1 MLMENIF
8 IAILMSLA
16 ILPSMATQVN
26 VRTKSTLPR
35 GGARMPSITQVRADY
50 EDGILTVNIQR
61 YFGMVWVYIYDA
73 DGNVSGINVSNINGN
88 GTIDTDVSSLPNGE
102 YSIDI
107 VLSDNTYT
115 GNFAI

>member
-1 MLMENIF
+1 MLMKNIF

-16 ILPSMATQVN
+16 ILPSMATLVN

-61 YFGMVWVYIYDA
+61 YFGRVCFLEKGIPYEVCDIDKDCLVKLLEIYYESKD
-73 DGNVSGINVSNINGN
+73 
-88 GTIDTDVSSLPNGE
+88 E
-102 YSIDI
+102 K
-107 VLSDNTYT
+107 
-115 GNFAI
+115 

>member
-1 MLMENIF
+1 MKNIF

-61 YFGMVWVYIYDA
+61 YFGMVWLYIHDA
-73 DGNVSGINVSNINGN
+73 NGNISETSISNINGN